1 MKYKSIYFVTTESI
15 KNLGNFRNYLIEN
28 TDYLVTFHFPH
39 GYLKKASYMEIY
51 KKGKISQRKEF
62 YRYPGKTNMVKL
74 GLYYLYF
81 NYIVFKY
88 VKKESFIIVENPI
101 FCIFNSLAALTK
113 RVKFIF
119 WVGDYFPDNT
129 GFMWFYNKIADFYNK
144 NLKYVLYVSPPLYK
158 HYMSVLLEKDKK
170 TKYRAVFTLGV
181 KKRYNAKKTFN
192 KLSKKIVLGFIGVI
206 RKKQGLELAFEY
218 LSKSSNVGL
227 EIIGDGYSLGY
238 YIDLAKKL
246 NIEHRIKFYGF
257 VEDIDPIIKNWDIGL
272 ALYKDSKDNVSKYCE
287 PVKIK
292 NYLEYGIPVI
302 TTKTTYFSKEI
313 TRFDAGK
320 VIDETTNN
328 LASAVEDIKQHY
340 KKYTDGVDRIVSEYE
355 PNRLYDQYFSFIA
368 EQK

>member
-62 YRYPGKTNMVKL
+62 YKYPGKTNMVKL

-101 FCIFNSLAALTK
+101 FCILNSIATLTK
-113 RVKFIF
+113 RLKFIF
-119 WVGDYFPDNT
+119 WVGDYFPQHA

-158 HYMSVLLEKDKK
+158 HYMPVLLEKDKK

-257 VEDIDPIIKNWDIGL
+257 VEDIDPIIKKWDIGL

-292 NYLEYGIPVI
+292 DYLEYGLPVI
-302 TTKTTYFSKEI
+302 TTKTTYMSEEI
-313 TRFDAGK
+313 KKFKAGE
-320 VIDETTNN
+320 VIDETVES
-328 LASAVEDIKQHY
+328 LQKAVEKINRNYKDYKSGVDNIVKKYEY
-340 KKYTDGVDRIVSEYE
+340 KKW
-355 PNRLYDQYFSFIA
+355 YDNEFKFLT
-368 EQK
+368 EN